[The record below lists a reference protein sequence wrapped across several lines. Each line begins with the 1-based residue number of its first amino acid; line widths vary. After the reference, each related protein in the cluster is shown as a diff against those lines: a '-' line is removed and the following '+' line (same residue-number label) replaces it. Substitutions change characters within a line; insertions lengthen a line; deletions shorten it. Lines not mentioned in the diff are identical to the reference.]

1 MTGRRLSTAN
11 VRRGVVVGER
21 LTDAERAV
29 RRRLIANKAGTL
41 VSTRAV
47 DAPTMQTHV
56 GVVKALV
63 DVCTETQTQTQT
75 ERYTSHIRQ
84 TSMNHGCTSCTAQ
97 GTLTTETDEVCYS

>member
-29 RRRLIANKAGTL
+29 RCRLIANKAGTL

-75 ERYTSHIRQ
+75 ERYTSHIRRQ
-84 TSMNHGCTSCTAQ
+84 
-97 GTLTTETDEVCYS
+97 